1 MTHSNQVNAQ
11 STGGLITQGIG
22 YVSAIEWKTSKDGKE
37 FLACKVA
44 AIVGPQQYMYFSCVV
59 NGDEAKEHID
69 QCIDAC
75 LAENKILIRFKMS
88 LNTIYAYQKNDGELG
103 ATLNS
108 SLFDISYVK
117 IENQVVYQRVA
128 DENESV
134 NQKAAPV
141 ESNGPRPQSQTG
153 SRGNGRPQSNNGRGN
168 GNRNYQQAPQGR
180 TGNNGRANSNRNN
193 QQAPQGQAGNNGRS
207 NRHYNNA
214 NQYQQNDRNYGG
226 NYQ

>member
-1 MTHSNQVNAQ
+1 MTHSNQANTQQ
-11 STGGLITQGIG
+11 STGGLMTQGIG

-44 AIVGPQQYMYFSCVV
+44 AIVGPQQYMFFSCVV
-59 NGDEAKEHID
+59 NGDEAKEHIE

-88 LNTIYAYQKNDGELG
+88 LNNIYAYQKNDGELG

-128 DENESV
+128 DENQE
-134 NQKAAPV
+134 AAPV
-141 ESNGPRPQSQTG
+141 ANNGPRPQAQTG
-153 SRGNGRPQSNNGRGN
+153 GRGNGRPRSNNGRGN

-180 TGNNGRANSNRNN
+180 TGNNGHANSNRNN

-207 NRHYNNA
+207 NRNYSNA
-214 NQYQQNDRNYGG
+214 NQYQQNDCNYGG